1 MPTRRRVTTRTR
13 PRAEAVRG
21 DADVAGWLCVGV
33 IGKPKGVRGAFRV
46 TSYTARPEDILAY
59 GPLRDGPDGRELALD
74 VVETVKGGIVARLP
88 GVGDRDAAEALRG
101 AKLYLPRAALPAA
114 EAGEY
119 YHADLVGLAVE
130 LTGGAAFGTVRAVHD
145 FGAGGL
151 LEVAPAAGGETVYVP
166 FTGEAV
172 PKVDIAGGRL
182 VIAPLADD
190 AVDEETAG

>member
-1 MPTRRRVTTRTR
+1 MPTSRPVTTRTR

-21 DADVAGWLCVGV
+21 AADADGWLCVGV

-74 VVETVKGGIVARLP
+74 AVETVKGGIVARLP
-88 GVGDRDAAEALRG
+88 GVGDRVAAEALRG

-130 LTGGAAFGTVRAVHD
+130 PTGGAAVGTQQQ
-145 FGAGGL
+145 L
-151 LEVAPAAGGETVYVP
+151 
-166 FTGEAV
+166 
-172 PKVDIAGGRL
+172 RL
-182 VIAPLADD
+182 VRRA
-190 AVDEETAG
+190 